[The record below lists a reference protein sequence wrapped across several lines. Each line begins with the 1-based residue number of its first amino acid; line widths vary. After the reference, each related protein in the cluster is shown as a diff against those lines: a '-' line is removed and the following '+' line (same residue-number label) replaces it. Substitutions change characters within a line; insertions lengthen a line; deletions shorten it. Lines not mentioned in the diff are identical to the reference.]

1 MSRESEVKMFGCSVD
16 TMREWIG
23 RSITYKVAGRDM
35 FVASILSDAQELI
48 GMGATEQARQ
58 LLNRAKWIL
67 FETQPEEV
75 QS

>member
-1 MSRESEVKMFGCSVD
+1 MTHEREVKMFGCSID
-16 TMREWIG
+16 TMREWID

-48 GMGATEQARQ
+48 AMGATEQARQ
-58 LLNRAKWIL
+58 LINRAKWML
-67 FETQPEEV
+67 FEPEREV

>member
-1 MSRESEVKMFGCSVD
+1 MKTDNEVKMFGCSID
-16 TMREWIG
+16 TMREWIA

-58 LLNRAKWIL
+58 LINRAKWVL
-67 FETQPEEV
+67 FELEQEV
-75 QS
+75 ES

>member
-1 MSRESEVKMFGCSVD
+1 MKTDNEVKMFGCSID

-48 GMGATEQARQ
+48 SMGATEQARQ
-58 LLNRAKWIL
+58 LINRAKWVL
-67 FETQPEEV
+67 FELEQEV
-75 QS
+75 ES

>member
-1 MSRESEVKMFGCSVD
+1 MKTDNEVKMFGCSVD

-23 RSITYKVAGRDM
+23 RSITYEVAGRDM
-35 FVASILSDAQELI
+35 FVASILSDAHELI
-48 GMGATEQARQ
+48 ALGATEQARQ

-67 FETQPEEV
+67 FETQPDEV

>member
-1 MSRESEVKMFGCSVD
+1 MKTKNEVKLFGCSID
-16 TMREWIG
+16 TMREWIE

-58 LLNRAKWIL
+58 LINRAKWVL
-67 FETQPEEV
+67 FELEQEV
-75 QS
+75 ES